1 MNSLILNDIT
11 RTELRAYLDHPVHAL
26 MLTGPAGVGLG
37 TIAKSLARQIAG
49 SDIVLL
55 EPALHKQQKTAIISA
70 EDVKDL
76 SELTRDKLD
85 HKLMI
90 VIDGADQAASG
101 VFERLLKLIEEPVPG
116 VGYIFTAHNLAAI
129 PKTIMS
135 RSAVIR
141 VRVPSAEQCQTLYE
155 GLDQRKATQ
164 IKYLAECLPAAIMRL
179 KNDDEYL
186 AKRGESVEKAKN
198 FLMSKAAKRL
208 EVVADLDRGQALLL
222 TEDLKK
228 LVIML
233 SKQARAKEA
242 IAIRLQNLEACTNRL
257 KANCNVR
264 AQLLDLALNFDAAP
278 HMV

>member
-26 MLTGPAGVGLG
+26 MLTGPVGVGLG

-76 SELTRDKLD
+76 LELTRDKLD

-164 IKYLAECLPAAIMRL
+164 IKFLAEFLPAAIMRL

-208 EVVADLDRGQALLL
+208 EVVADLDRDQALLL